1 MLHLPLSPMVY
12 SADCRAC
19 RTFDSKVGS
28 RRIGGREMQAV
39 SANPHQL
46 VVVQG
51 KRHDET
57 SAVITEQL
65 TDAGTRHVMD
75 ICQIDQDGFAGR
87 LPEFELSAQTSSL
100 TRIRNR
106 RE

>member
-1 MLHLPLSPMVY
+1 VTFLLATWVVPTVIESPLPSGICERVFANSL
-12 SADCRAC
+12 RAS
-19 RTFDSKVGS
+19 RTFESKVGS
-28 RRIGGREMQAV
+28 RRIGGREMKDV

-65 TDAGTRHVMD
+65 TDAGTRHVVD
-75 ICQIDQDGFAGR
+75 ICQIAIGR
-87 LPEFELSAQTSSL
+87 QTE
-100 TRIRNR
+100 TR
-106 RE
+106 

>member
-1 MLHLPLSPMVY
+1 MTFLLATWVVPTVIESPLPSGICERVFANSL
-12 SADCRAC
+12 RAC
-19 RTFDSKVGS
+19 RTFESKVGS

-65 TDAGTRHVMD
+65 TDAGTRHVVD
-75 ICQIDQDGFAGR
+75 ICQIAIGR
-87 LPEFELSAQTSSL
+87 QTE
-100 TRIRNR
+100 TR
-106 RE
+106 